1 MRTFTTVI
9 AMLMSL
15 FFVATNASA
24 QTNFEGLRE
33 IKTQTWDR
41 VEVRPNVVFT
51 VYTGIVLGDV
61 RIAYRTPDRS
71 QLQFPFTDEQK
82 AQFQQT
88 LESAYTSEL
97 VRMKN
102 AELVNAPGRD
112 ILLLSVRAINVTATV
127 PPRSVGDVGRASIAL
142 QAVGEVTL
150 VLELFDSQSGEILA
164 RAVDTQTV
172 VGAAIADDGDMVT
185 SWDGAGRLSARW
197 ASTTRSRLDKLLGS
211 L

>member
-1 MRTFTTVI
+1 MRTYTTAI
-9 AMLMSL
+9 ALLVSL
-15 FFVATNASA
+15 LFLVSTANA

-33 IKTQTWDR
+33 IKSQTWDR
-41 VEVRPNVVFT
+41 VEVRPNMVFT
-51 VYTGIVLGDV
+51 VYTGIMLGDV

-88 LESAYTSEL
+88 LERAYTSEL
-97 VRMKN
+97 VTMRN

-142 QAVGEVTL
+142 QAIGEVTL
-150 VLELFDSQSGEILA
+150 VLELFDSRSGEILA

-172 VGAAIADDGDMVT
+172 VGAAIAEGGDMIT
-185 SWDGAGRLSARW
+185 NWEGAGRLSATW

>member
-1 MRTFTTVI
+1 MRTYTTAI
-9 AMLMSL
+9 AMLLSL
-15 FFVATNASA
+15 FSFVSVANA

-33 IKTQTWDR
+33 IKSQTWDR

-51 VYTGIVLGDV
+51 VYTGIMLGDV

-71 QLQFPFTDEQK
+71 QQQFPFTDEQK

-97 VRMKN
+97 VTMRN

-112 ILLLSVRAINVTATV
+112 ILLLSVRAINVTATI
-127 PPRSVGDVGRASIAL
+127 PPRSVGNVGRATIAL
-142 QAVGEVTL
+142 QAIGEVTL
-150 VLELFDSQSGEILA
+150 VLELFDSRSGEILA
-164 RAVDTQTV
+164 RAVDTKTV
-172 VGAAIADDGDMVT
+172 VGAAIAEDGDMIT
-185 SWDGAGRLSARW
+185 NWEGAGQLSARW
-197 ASTTRSRLDKLLGS
+197 ASTTRSRLDRLLGT

>member
-15 FFVATNASA
+15 FFVVNTAGA

-33 IKTQTWDR
+33 IRSQNWDR

-51 VYTGIVLGDV
+51 VYTGIMLGDV

-71 QLQFPFTDEQK
+71 QQQFPFTDEQK
-82 AQFQQT
+82 AQFQET
-88 LESAYTSEL
+88 LKNAYISEL
-97 VRMKN
+97 VAMRN

-112 ILLLSVRAINVTATV
+112 ILLLSVRAINVTATI
-127 PPRSVGDVGRASIAL
+127 PPVSIGNVGRASIAL
-142 QAVGEVTL
+142 QAIGEVTL
-150 VLELFDSQSGEILA
+150 VLELFDSRSGEILA
-164 RAVDTQTV
+164 RAVDTKTV
-172 VGAAIADDGDMVT
+172 VGAAIAEDGGMIT
-185 SWDGAGRLSARW
+185 NWEGAGQLSARW
-197 ASTTRSRLDKLLGS
+197 AATTRSRLDRLLGT